1 MTHLIRS
8 LVILAVCL
16 IAGCSQRFQDVNST
30 IDEALFGVDDIVLS
44 VEKVEQLP
52 YASMYVRIND
62 GPQIF
67 MVLAF
72 VDTNPVTGNKQ
83 FKWLSSDSAMITT
96 ENGRV
101 VKTTHLPDANLAGLS
116 ASNAHTS
123 PTTETTSWQSEYDWQ
138 PDYHYGERAIVES
151 FPTGFETV
159 QSLLWKKETRQVQEV
174 ITFTESQQSMTSK
187 YWIDTQGDVVKSQQ
201 WLVPQR
207 LKVDIEI
214 LKPYAE

>member
-30 IDEALFGVDDIVLS
+30 IYEALFGFDDIILS
-44 VEKVEQLP
+44 AEKVEQLP
-52 YASMYVRIND
+52 YASMYARIND

-72 VDTNPVTGNKQ
+72 VDINPVTGNKQ
-83 FKWLSSDSAMITT
+83 LKWLSSDSAMITT
-96 ENGRV
+96 ENGRI

-116 ASNAHTS
+116 ASNALTS
-123 PTTETTSWQSEYDWQ
+123 PTAESTSWQSEYDWQ
-138 PDYHYGERAIVES
+138 PDYHYGKKALVDS
-151 FPTGFETV
+151 FPAGFETV
-159 QSLLWKKETRQVQEV
+159 QSLLWEKETRLVQEV
-174 ITFTESQQSMTSK
+174 ITFTESQRSMTSK

-201 WLVPQR
+201 WLIPQR
-207 LKVDIEI
+207 LKVNIEI